1 MLSSLLSLFAFGSG
15 ACAEQPFFGLVP
27 WHHYLPVTYNKAL
40 DTCEVAFSPLGNGK
54 NSDILLVVL
63 AVVDDLL
70 RVAGVVAVGYVIYA
84 GIKYITSQGSPDET
98 AKAQSTLLNAIIG
111 LAIALVAIASVS
123 YLGNQLAGSS
133 GGSPGVSGID
143 VSSLPKTAAT
153 STTVSTLLSIVLTV
167 VGALSLLFITI
178 GGFRYVISQ
187 GDPQATAKAKHTII
201 YAVVGLVV
209 AVFAQVIITFVI
221 GRV

>member
-1 MLSSLLSLFAFGSG
+1 MITGLLTMFGAG
-15 ACAEQPFFGLVP
+15 ACADITFFGLIP
-27 WHHYLPVTYNKAL
+27 WYHYLTL
-40 DTCEVAFSPLGNGK
+40 DSNCQVPNFTVLGAK
-54 NSDILLVVL
+54 SDLLLVIL
-63 AVVDDLL
+63 AIVDDLL
-70 RVAGVVAVGYVIYA
+70 RVAGIVAVGYVIYA

-111 LAIALVAIASVS
+111 LAIALVAVASVS
-123 YLGNQLAGSS
+123 FLGNQLAGPPV
-133 GGSPGVSGID
+133 GTPTTSGID

-153 STTVSTLLSIVLTV
+153 NTTVSTLLSIVFSV

-209 AVFAQVIITFVI
+209 AIFAQIIVTFVI
-221 GRV
+221 GRA